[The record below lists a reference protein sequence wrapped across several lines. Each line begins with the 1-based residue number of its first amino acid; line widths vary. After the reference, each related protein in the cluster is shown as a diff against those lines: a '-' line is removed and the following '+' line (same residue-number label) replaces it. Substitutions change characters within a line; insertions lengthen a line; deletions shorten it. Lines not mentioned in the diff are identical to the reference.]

1 MFAKL
6 EFGITST
13 DRRIS
18 TRRCAGLTFVE
29 LLVTVGLVSL
39 FATTIVGL
47 SVSTTRSFAEISNYV
62 ELDHFN
68 RVALDH
74 LNRDIRQVNYL
85 MTFETN
91 RLTFMDNDGQPVV
104 FEYSPSDRMLVRK
117 KTNATTLLLR
127 ECDALQFSIFQR
139 VPLANSYDLIPATE
153 VTNCKVVS
161 INWRCSRSVLGVKA
175 NTENAQAAKIV
186 IRNKQN

>member
-1 MFAKL
+1 MFAAL
-6 EFGITST
+6 EFKITST
-13 DRRIS
+13 NRRIR
-18 TRRCAGLTFVE
+18 TRRRAGLTFVE
-29 LLVTVGLVSL
+29 LMVTLGLVSL
-39 FATTIVGL
+39 FTTAIVGL
-47 SVSTTRSFAEISNYV
+47 SVSTSRSFAEISNYV

-85 MTFETN
+85 MAFETN

-104 FEYSPSDRMLVRK
+104 FEYSPSDRMLARK
-117 KTNATTLLLR
+117 KNNVTTLLLR
-127 ECDALQFSIFQR
+127 ECDSLKFSIYQC
-139 VPLANSYDLIPATE
+139 VPLANTYDLVPATE

-161 INWRCSRSVLGVKA
+161 VSWRCSRSVFGVKA

>member
-6 EFGITST
+6 DFRITST
-13 DRRIS
+13 DRRIR

-29 LLVTVGLVSL
+29 LMVTLGLVSL
-39 FATTIVGL
+39 FTTAIVGL
-47 SVSTTRSFAEISNYV
+47 SVSTSRSLAEISNYV
-62 ELDHFN
+62 DLDHFN

-85 MTFETN
+85 TAFETN

-104 FEYSPSDRMLVRK
+104 FEYLPADRMLARK
-117 KTNATTLLLR
+117 KTNVTTLLLR
-127 ECDALQFSIFQR
+127 ECDALQFSIYER
-139 VPLANSYDLIPATE
+139 APLANTYNLVPATE
-153 VTNCKVVS
+153 VTNCKVVGV
-161 INWRCSRSVLGVKA
+161 NWRCSRSVLGVKA